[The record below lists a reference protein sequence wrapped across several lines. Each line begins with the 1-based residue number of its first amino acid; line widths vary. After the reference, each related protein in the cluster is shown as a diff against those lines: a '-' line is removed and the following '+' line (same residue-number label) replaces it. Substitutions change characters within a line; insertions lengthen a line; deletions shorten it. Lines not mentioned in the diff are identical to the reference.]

1 MSICVC
7 IGIRGVDQFELR
19 EEGGE
24 IGAAGRVLRFVVLV
38 RDIVFDCVTSIV
50 ASQGMT
56 YCRDVPS

>member
-38 RDIVFDCVTSIV
+38 GDIVFDCVTSIV